1 MLEVRLIK
9 VCGIALIGVLAEIFL
24 VGHKS
29 YFDVVIGE
37 LTDLVKPVFQIEEGL
52 KVGDI
57 IDKESTNSKS
67 VVGCGD
73 AEELL
78 GT

>member
-9 VCGIALIGVLAEIFL
+9 VCGIALIGVLAKIFL

-37 LTDLVKPVFQIEEGL
+37 LTDLV
-52 KVGDI
+52 
-57 IDKESTNSKS
+57 
-67 VVGCGD
+67 
-73 AEELL
+73 
-78 GT
+78 